1 MKSFYTSYQRFKSKL
16 RHIYWWPVLVHFWA
30 EARCT
35 APHSIFVRLNDNR
48 YGRPRAYHSRLPRVT
63 LVSGVAADTV
73 YYRGSRRRRNSA
85 GLCPIKMSVGS
96 VELLNNA
103 AHSPSAAKPTS
114 CHLKSVVGSQYVEE
128 EMALDIKSKTIKSF
142 TPHVSR
148 LVPKQLGRVRRVH
161 NVRSEL
167 KLKYLDWSL

>member
-1 MKSFYTSYQRFKSKL
+1 MIIDMEEPGLITLGCPVSHFSK
-16 RHIYWWPVLVHFWA
+16 RRGGGWSPA
-30 EARCT
+30 G
-35 APHSIFVRLNDNR
+35 P
-48 YGRPRAYHSRLPRVT
+48 
-63 LVSGVAADTV
+63 DTV

-85 GLCPIKMSVGS
+85 GLCPIKMSVRS

-148 LVPKQLGRVRRVH
+148 LVPKQLGRVK
-161 NVRSEL
+161 SA
-167 KLKYLDWSL
+167 